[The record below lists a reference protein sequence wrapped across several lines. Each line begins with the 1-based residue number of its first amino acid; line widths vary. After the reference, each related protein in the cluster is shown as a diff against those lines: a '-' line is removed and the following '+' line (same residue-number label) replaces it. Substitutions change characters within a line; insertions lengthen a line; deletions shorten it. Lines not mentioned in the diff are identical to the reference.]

1 MILKDFKKIKIVSV
15 FYAFKSYFTLKT
27 GIVCVEKFEY
37 RICENKEILAINY
50 YIQSDDNEN
59 GIFTSNN
66 QFCLSVGSEKL
77 CPPNNS
83 IGSVC
88 FK

>member
-1 MILKDFKKIKIVSV
+1 MVSV
-15 FYAFKSYFTLKT
+15 LYALKSNFTLKT

-37 RICENKEILAINY
+37 RICENKEILVLLLHTKWW
-50 YIQSDDNEN
+50 QRS
-59 GIFTSNN
+59 GFFTSNN
-66 QFCLSVGSEKL
+66 QLCLSVGSEKL